1 MSRLIQDVRYAL
13 RQLRKNPGF
22 TAVAVITLALGIGAN
37 TAVFSTVSALLL
49 HPQTF
54 PDIERLV
61 LLREGRPSQGDDE
74 KAFAPADFA
83 DLLSQTRSFEEAAA
97 FRVASFNLT
106 GPDRAVGAEGSMV
119 SANFFQL
126 LGTGAAMGRTFNS
139 DEGVPGREQEVL
151 ISHRYWVRQFG
162 LDRSIVG
169 KTLQINGRGYT
180 VIGVM
185 PSDFN
190 YPVGID
196 MWTQLALQPEQWADR
211 TQPILHALAKL
222 KPGISL
228 TQASAEMKGLAGRL
242 AAQFPQT
249 NSWREITLL
258 RLREEQYQYT
268 VPMFLM
274 LQAAAGFVLL
284 LVCANLSSLL
294 FARLIGRQ
302 REIAIRNALGAD
314 WMCVARIFLTENLL
328 LALLAG
334 AMAIAVSFSSVKL
347 IRTGI
352 PVGMSKWIAGWERIR
367 VDASVLTFALLL
379 TLLLGLIFG
388 IASTLRVTRTDPNH
402 ALKEGSAGAAT
413 SSGKE
418 RLRSVLV
425 VTQVVLAMVLLV
437 GAGLMAKGFLHL
449 VTVYQGL
456 QPAHVATLQ
465 VALPQATYTDDSR
478 VASFYEQF
486 LGGTAAL
493 PGVESVGIA
502 DNLPASNVDN
512 STTPFTVEG
521 HPALRESDVP
531 AADLESISA
540 DFLSSLK
547 VPLSEGR
554 AVGDRDTR
562 DAPRV
567 AVISRAMAQRFWPN
581 QSPIGQRFKLGNPSA
596 NAPWLSVVGVVEN
609 VKQNWWD
616 PQPRPTIYVPFQQ
629 VPQREMNVVIRTFS
643 GPMTVI
649 SATRDLVRKIDPQI
663 VLMDVQDMSGVITD
677 ALSPVRIIGILMAVF
692 GMVALALSALGV
704 YGVLAQSVAQRTRE
718 FGIRVALGAG
728 PRDVLKVVVTQALRL
743 SVVGLAIALP
753 ISMVLTRAMSSFLF
767 GIIGLNWSILAGFAA
782 VLVLSAIA
790 AAYVPAR
797 RAAKVDPIVA
807 LRYE

>member
-1 MSRLIQDVRYAL
+1 MNGLLHDLRYAL
-13 RQLRKNPGF
+13 RQLRKNGGF

-49 HPQTF
+49 HPHSF

-74 KAFAPADFA
+74 KTFAPADFL
-83 DLLSQTRSFEEAAA
+83 DLATQTHSFEEPVA
-97 FRVASFNLT
+97 FRNAIFNST
-106 GPDRAVGAEGSMV
+106 GPDRAVGAEGAMV
-119 SANFFQL
+119 SPNFFQL
-126 LGTGAAMGRTFNS
+126 LGAGAAVGRTLNS
-139 DEGVPGREQEVL
+139 EEGVPGREQEVL

-180 VIGVM
+180 VIGIM
-185 PSDFN
+185 PADFN

-196 MWTQLALQPEQWADR
+196 MWTPLALQPEQWADR

-222 KPGISL
+222 KPGVSL
-228 TQASAEMKGLAGRL
+228 AQASAEMKGLAGRL

-249 NSWREITLL
+249 NSGRGITLL

-268 VPMFLM
+268 VPMFLT

-284 LVCANLSSLL
+284 LVCANLCSML
-294 FARLIGRQ
+294 FARLLGRQ

-314 WMCVARIFLTENLL
+314 WIRVARVFLTENLL

-334 AMAIAVSFSSVKL
+334 AIAIAVSFSSVKL
-347 IRTGI
+347 VRMGI
-352 PVGMSKWIAGWERIR
+352 PVRMTKWIAGWERIR

-388 IASTLRVTRTDPNH
+388 IASALRATHTDPNH
-402 ALKEGSAGAAT
+402 ALKEGSAGGAT

-418 RLRSVLV
+418 RLRGVLV
-425 VTQVVLAMVLLV
+425 ITQVVLAMVLLV
-437 GAGLMAKGFLHL
+437 GAGLMAKGFVHL

-456 QPAHVATLQ
+456 QPDHVATMQ
-465 VALPQATYTDDSR
+465 VALPQAAYTDDSR
-478 VASFYEQF
+478 VVSFYEQF
-486 LGGTAAL
+486 LRGTAAL

-512 STTPFTVEG
+512 STAPFTIEG
-521 HPALRESDVP
+521 RPALRESDVP

-547 VPLSEGR
+547 VPWQEGR
-554 AVGDRDTR
+554 ALGDRDTP

-581 QSPIGQRFKLGNPSA
+581 QSPIGQRFKLGNPST
-596 NAPWLSVVGVVEN
+596 NVPWVSVVGVVED

-616 PQPRPTIYVPFQQ
+616 PRPRPTIYVPYQQ
-629 VPQREMNVVIRTFS
+629 APQRVMNVVIRTFS
-643 GPMTVI
+643 RPMTVI

-718 FGIRVALGAG
+718 FGIRVALGAS

-743 SVVGLAIALP
+743 SVIGLAIALP
-753 ISMVLTRAMSSFLF
+753 ISMALTRAMSSLLF
-767 GIIGLNWSILAGFAA
+767 GIIGLNWSILAGFAV
-782 VLVLSAIA
+782 VLVLSTIA
-790 AAYVPAR
+790 SAYVPAR

-807 LRYE
+807 LRCE

>member
-139 DEGVPGREQEVL
+139 DEDVPGREQEVL

-162 LDRSIVG
+162 LERSIVG

-196 MWTQLALQPEQWADR
+196 MWTPLALQPEQWADR

-284 LVCANLSSLL
+284 LVCANLFSLL

-334 AMAIAVSFSSVKL
+334 AMAIALSFSSVKL

-388 IASTLRVTRTDPNH
+388 IASSLRVTRTDPNH

-437 GAGLMAKGFLHL
+437 GAGLMTKGFLHL

-456 QPAHVATLQ
+456 QPAHIATLQ

-478 VASFYEQF
+478 VVSFYEQF

-531 AADLESISA
+531 AADLESVSA
-540 DFLSSLK
+540 NFLSSLK
-547 VPLSEGR
+547 VPLREGR

-616 PQPRPTIYVPFQQ
+616 PQPRPTIYVPYQQ
-629 VPQREMNVVIRTFS
+629 APQREMNVVIRTFS

-663 VLMDVQDMSGVITD
+663 VLMDVQDMGGVITD

-718 FGIRVALGAG
+718 FGIRVALGAS

-782 VLVLSAIA
+782 VLMLSAIA